1 MLHFKHKNL
10 IFKDSLSFL
19 NRPLTDFT
27 KTFGLVELKKGFFP
41 HKFSKLENLQY
52 EGEIPPL
59 HFYEPQHMGE
69 EKKKACEDWHA
80 EQVAKGEI
88 CSASVRVM

>member
-59 HFYEPQHMGE
+59 HFYEPQHMDE